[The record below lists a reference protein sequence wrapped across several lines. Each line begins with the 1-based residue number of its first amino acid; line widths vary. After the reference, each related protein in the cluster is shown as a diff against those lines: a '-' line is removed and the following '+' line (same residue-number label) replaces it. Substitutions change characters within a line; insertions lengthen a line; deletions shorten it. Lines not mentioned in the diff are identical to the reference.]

1 MKARLYSLLD
11 KFEVVKKQVLA
22 KELHFRDGIL
32 YLCAEDSQITIVDE
46 EGKVDL
52 NVKRIK
58 TKAMA
63 KEKVEAFGLAVQDT
77 VAQMKESLI
86 LHKDNVQKQYDES
99 DFECNTINFWS
110 FNRSDEPN
118 FLLFT

>member
-1 MKARLYSLLD
+1 L
-11 KFEVVKKQVLA
+11 F
-22 KELHFRDGIL
+22 
-32 YLCAEDSQITIVDE
+32 AEDFQITTIVDE

-63 KEKVEAFGLAVQDT
+63 KERVEAFGLAVQDT

-86 LHKDNVQKQYDES
+86 LHKDSHAES
-99 DFECNTINFWS
+99 MSNLTTLSTQRTLCQGLLSLYLPFLTRSNF
-110 FNRSDEPN
+110 
-118 FLLFT
+118 